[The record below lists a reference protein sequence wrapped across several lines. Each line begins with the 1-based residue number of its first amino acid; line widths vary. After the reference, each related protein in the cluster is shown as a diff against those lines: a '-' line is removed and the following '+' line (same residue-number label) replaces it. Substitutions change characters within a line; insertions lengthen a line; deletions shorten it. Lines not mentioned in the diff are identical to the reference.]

1 MLRNIIEID
10 TEKCTGCGLCLTN
23 CAESALAIVDG
34 KAKLVKDIYCDGLGA
49 CLGACPEG
57 ALTIVQREA
66 EPFDEAAAMA
76 QGAHCP
82 GTLVHS
88 TAPQPTLRPL
98 HSLSPQGSALTNA
111 LPQWPVQ
118 LRLVPADAPFLR
130 HSHIVL
136 AADCAGFAY
145 PALQELL
152 EGKRLLIACPKL
164 DDTSSYEEKLS
175 AILRTAQPTALTV
188 LRMSVPCCGGLERM
202 ARAAQHNS
210 GCAVPLTVLTV
221 NN

>member
-1 MLRNIIEID
+1 MLRDIIHID

-66 EPFDEAAAMA
+66 APFDEAAALA

-82 GTLVHS
+82 SVQVS
-88 TAPQPTLRPL
+88 SKAAQPAPLLRP
-98 HSLSPQGSALTNA
+98 LSPQGQALTNS

-118 LRLVPADAPFLR
+118 LRLVPADAPFL
-130 HSHIVL
+130 HKSHILL
-136 AADCAGFAY
+136 AADCTGFAY
-145 PALQELL
+145 PELQTLVQ
-152 EGKRLLIACPKL
+152 GKRLLIACPKL
-164 DDTSSYEEKLS
+164 DDTTAYLEKLC
-175 AILRTAQPTALTV
+175 AIISIAQPTALTV
-188 LRMSVPCCGGLERM
+188 LRMSVPCCGGLEKL
-202 ARAAQHNS
+202 ARAALAKS
-210 GCAVPLTVLTV
+210 GSDLPLTVLTV
-221 NN
+221 AN